1 MVWYFCC
8 YLIFVIS
15 NVKLNALQMQ
25 DSNLNFLV
33 GLFVL
38 FFFMFHEVI
47 CLCLHFFP
55 RVHNVFVN
63 GRSDRVRDKL
73 LHKI

>member
-1 MVWYFCC
+1 
-8 YLIFVIS
+8 
-15 NVKLNALQMQ
+15 MQ

-33 GLFVL
+33 CLFGV
-38 FFFMFHEVI
+38 FFMF

>member
-1 MVWYFCC
+1 
-8 YLIFVIS
+8 
-15 NVKLNALQMQ
+15 MQ

-38 FFFMFHEVI
+38 VFFMFHEVI

-73 LHKI
+73 LHKIV

>member
-33 GLFVL
+33 CLFG
-38 FFFMFHEVI
+38 FFFMF

-73 LHKI
+73 LNKI

>member
-1 MVWYFCC
+1 
-8 YLIFVIS
+8 
-15 NVKLNALQMQ
+15 MQ

-33 GLFVL
+33 CLFVCFL
-38 FFFMFHEVI
+38 MFHEVI

-73 LHKI
+73 LNKI

>member
-8 YLIFVIS
+8 YLIFVIF

-33 GLFVL
+33 CLFVCFL
-38 FFFMFHEVI
+38 MFHELI
-47 CLCLHFFP
+47 FLCLHFFP